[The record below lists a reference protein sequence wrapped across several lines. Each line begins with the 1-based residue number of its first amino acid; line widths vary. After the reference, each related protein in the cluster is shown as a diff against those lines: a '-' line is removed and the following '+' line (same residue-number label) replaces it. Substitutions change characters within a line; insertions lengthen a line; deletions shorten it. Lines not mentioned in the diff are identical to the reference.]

1 MEVKC
6 IYVCSLSN
14 KVMREKQ
21 IHNHDYVLLSD
32 KGSCE
37 IIFICSSCFLFFE
50 AVFKPEFFFSR
61 LKKML
66 FKKTRRDGFSG
77 PINTIDLV
85 NKKLKYLKGDIV
97 IGHCKGHNC
106 IILFFHFEGFYTIVP
121 KKHLL

>member
-32 KGSCE
+32 KGSCK
-37 IIFICSSCFLFFE
+37 IIFICSSCFLFLE
-50 AVFKPEFFFSR
+50 ANLSFFSR
-61 LKKML
+61 LKKIL
-66 FKKTRRDGFSG
+66 FKKTQRDGFSG

-85 NKKLKYLKGDIV
+85 NKKSKYLKGDIV
-97 IGHCKGHNC
+97 IGHCKGYDC
-106 IILFFHFEGFYTIVP
+106 IILFFHFEGFYAIVP